1 MARRIVAGNWKMNL
15 VGEEAFNLVNEL
27 NERVKDGETRVVL
40 FPPSL
45 FVQPIA
51 RMKKSTFDVGV
62 QNFNAQESGA
72 YTGEI
77 SIPQVKSAGGQIGL
91 IGHSERREYYGE
103 TNDILK
109 EKVDAAIANN
119 FEFIFCCGEPLS
131 IREKGTQAAFVE
143 QQLEESLFHLNSDQI
158 RDAIVAYEPIW
169 AIGTGK
175 TASSEQA
182 EAMHADIRSWIADK
196 YSSEI
201 AESVSILYGGSCNP
215 GNAREL
221 FACPNIDGG
230 LIGGASLKAKDFC
243 AIIDSF

>member
-1 MARRIVAGNWKMNL
+1 MARNIVAGNWKMNL

-27 NERVKDGETRVVL
+27 NEQIKEGKTRIVL
-40 FPPSL
+40 FPPAL

-51 RMKKSTFDVGV
+51 RMKKPTFDVGV
-62 QNFNAQESGA
+62 QNFNAKDSGA

-77 SIPQVKSAGGQIGL
+77 SIAQVKSAGGQIGL

-103 TNDILK
+103 TNNILK
-109 EKVDAAIANN
+109 EKVDAAVANH
-119 FEFIFCCGEPLS
+119 FDFIFCCGEPLS
-131 IREKGTQAAFVE
+131 IREKGTQAEFVRR
-143 QQLEESLFHLNSDQI
+143 QLDESLFHLSSDQMRGVI
-158 RDAIVAYEPIW
+158 IAYEPIW

-175 TASSEQA
+175 TATSEQA
-182 EAMHADIRSWIADK
+182 EEMHADIRSWIADK
-196 YSSEI
+196 YSSNI
-201 AESVSILYGGSCNP
+201 ADSVSILYGGSCNP

-243 AIIDSF
+243 AIIESF